1 MSPVR
6 VIHASY
12 VNVPATAALPPEPIK
27 LTAMEASW
35 VVVPV
40 LQHVLLYEG
49 EDMPPFNEILQ
60 SLRSS
65 LTATLRSFAP
75 LAGKLVHLEDTGDV
89 GLSCSSSDGI
99 NFVVAESDADIH
111 HLAGD
116 EKQDV
121 HVLERLVPEVDM
133 GELPT
138 PVLAVQATRFKG
150 GVALG
155 VTVHHG
161 VADGRSL
168 WTFVEAWATACRGET
183 QAATP
188 CFDRSLVKLPG
199 GQELARSFLR
209 KYAPNLPKAAYPAP
223 LSEDHGR
230 LTRRTFTVDARGIQ
244 RLKEHIVRLG
254 ESSVAAPP
262 RPPSTFIAVVA
273 LAWTCFARC
282 KPFASD
288 DVVMVGFLADARHR
302 LDPPVDAGY
311 LGACLTGCIASIPA
325 RELRDEHALAAAAR
339 GVQEEVRKK
348 TEDPMAGCDFLAPAF
363 TVAMERL
370 MNVSGSSSFRAYE
383 LADFGWGKPMRTEN
397 TRMIRDGQ
405 VALMRARD
413 GQGVQVSVSLLEP
426 GQMAEFKS
434 QLLELVG

>member
-12 VNVPATAALPPEPIK
+12 VDVPATAMVSPEPIK
-27 LTAMEASW
+27 LTAMEAQW

-49 EDMPPFNEILQ
+49 EDLPHFDHVLQ
-60 SLRSS
+60 SLSSS
-65 LTATLRSFAP
+65 LAATLRSFAP
-75 LAGKLVHLEDTGDV
+75 LAGKLVHLEGTGDV
-89 GLSCSSSDGI
+89 AIVCSSSDGVG
-99 NFVVAESDADIH
+99 FVVAESDADVH
-111 HLAGD
+111 RLAGD
-116 EKQDV
+116 EEHDV
-121 HVLERLVPEVDM
+121 RVLERLAPEVDM

-138 PVLAVQATRFKG
+138 PVLAVQATRFEG
-150 GVALG
+150 GVAVG

-183 QAATP
+183 RAATP

-223 LSEDHGR
+223 LLEDHAR
-230 LTRRTFTVDARGIQ
+230 LTRRTFTLDARGIQ
-244 RLKEHIVRLG
+244 RLKERIVRLG
-254 ESSVAAPP
+254 EADGAA
-262 RPPSTFIAVVA
+262 PPSTFIAVVA
-273 LAWTCFARC
+273 LAWTCFTRC

-288 DVVMVGFLADARHR
+288 DDVMVGFLADARHR

-311 LGACLTGCIASIPA
+311 FGACLTGCIASLPA
-325 RELRDEHALAAAAR
+325 RELHGEHALAAAAR
-339 GVQEEVRKK
+339 AVQEEVRKK

-370 MNVSGSSSFRAYE
+370 MNVSGASSFRAYE
-383 LADFGWGKPMRTEN
+383 LADFGWGRPRRTEN
-397 TRMIRDGQ
+397 TRMNRDGQ

-413 GQGVQVSVSLLEP
+413 GLGVQVSVSLLEP
-426 GQMAEFKS
+426 AQMAEFKS

>member
-75 LAGKLVHLEDTGDV
+75 LAGKL
-89 GLSCSSSDGI
+89 
-99 NFVVAESDADIH
+99 
-111 HLAGD
+111 
-116 EKQDV
+116 
-121 HVLERLVPEVDM
+121 
-133 GELPT
+133 
-138 PVLAVQATRFKG
+138 
-150 GVALG
+150 
-155 VTVHHG
+155 
-161 VADGRSL
+161 
-168 WTFVEAWATACRGET
+168 
-183 QAATP
+183 
-188 CFDRSLVKLPG
+188 
-199 GQELARSFLR
+199 
-209 KYAPNLPKAAYPAP
+209 
-223 LSEDHGR
+223 
-230 LTRRTFTVDARGIQ
+230 
-244 RLKEHIVRLG
+244 
-254 ESSVAAPP
+254 
-262 RPPSTFIAVVA
+262 
-273 LAWTCFARC
+273 
-282 KPFASD
+282 
-288 DVVMVGFLADARHR
+288 
-302 LDPPVDAGY
+302 
-311 LGACLTGCIASIPA
+311 
-325 RELRDEHALAAAAR
+325 
-339 GVQEEVRKK
+339 EEVRKK

>member
-12 VNVPATAALPPEPIK
+12 VDVPATAMVSPEPIK
-27 LTAMEASW
+27 LTAMEAQW

-49 EDMPPFNEILQ
+49 EDLPHFNDVLQ
-60 SLRSS
+60 SLSS
-65 LTATLRSFAP
+65 SAATLRSFAP
-75 LAGKLVHLEDTGDV
+75 LAGKLVHLEGTGDV
-89 GLSCSSSDGI
+89 AIVCSSSDGVGFI
-99 NFVVAESDADIH
+99 VAESDADIH
-111 HLAGD
+111 RLAGD
-116 EKQDV
+116 EEHDV
-121 HVLERLVPEVDM
+121 RVLQRLAPEVDM

-138 PVLAVQATRFKG
+138 PVLAVQATRFEG
-150 GVALG
+150 GVAVG

-161 VADGRSL
+161 VADGWSL

-183 QAATP
+183 RAATP

-209 KYAPNLPKAAYPAP
+209 KYAPNLPKVCSLAP
-223 LSEDHGR
+223 LLEDHAR
-230 LTRRTFTVDARGIQ
+230 LTRRTFTLDARNIQ
-244 RLKEHIVRLG
+244 RLKERIVRLG
-254 ESSVAAPP
+254 EAHGAA
-262 RPPSTFIAVVA
+262 PPSTFIAVVA

-288 DVVMVGFLADARHR
+288 DDVMVGFLADARHC
-302 LDPPVDAGY
+302 LEPPVDAGY
-311 LGACLTGCIASIPA
+311 FGACLTGCIASLPA

-339 GVQEEVRKK
+339 AVQEEVRKK
-348 TEDPMAGCDFLAPAF
+348 TEDPMAGCNFLAPAF
-363 TVAMERL
+363 TVALERL
-370 MNVSGSSSFRAYE
+370 MNVSGASSFRAYE
-383 LADFGWGKPMRTEN
+383 LADFGWGRPRRTEN
-397 TRMIRDGQ
+397 TRMNRDGQ

-413 GQGVQVSVSLLEP
+413 GLGVQVSVSLLEP
-426 GQMAEFKS
+426 AQMAEFKS